1 MLKQKSRGQIT
12 QTRGPPSTPN
22 QVFVRKQVTPDPSA
36 KNLWV
41 AYPELHDHSVQRSSL
56 GHHHSA
62 RPQVL
67 VQGSPHIPEVQIVPW
82 QQAGG
87 KERLTQ
93 QERDLEIR
101 VRSRTKT
108 SEDSSEKKHRSQ
120 VSRMHSFARSLSQQR
135 SVPGLHLP
143 VRIEMKNR
151 NKPHPQEC

>member
-1 MLKQKSRGQIT
+1 M
-12 QTRGPPSTPN
+12 
-22 QVFVRKQVTPDPSA
+22 
-36 KNLWV
+36 
-41 AYPELHDHSVQRSSL
+41 
-56 GHHHSA
+56 
-62 RPQVL
+62 L

-120 VSRMHSFARSLSQQR
+120 VAFICSLTQSTKKCARSAPAREDRDEKQKQAPPSGMLNGR
-135 SVPGLHLP
+135 GTGEAGTVLVEDDRL
-143 VRIEMKNR
+143 
-151 NKPHPQEC
+151 